1 MNKLETLKT
10 ALAYRD
16 EEIFNYQINIDN
28 YEKAILKIEN
38 QYFENKNIVE
48 FSKQLKELLE
58 SSKTE
63 QLKSIIIRDVILEQ
77 VTELEKL

>member
-38 QYFENKNIVE
+38 QYSENKNIVE

>member
-10 ALAYRD
+10 ALAYRN

-38 QYFENKNIVE
+38 QYSENKNIVE

-77 VTELEKL
+77 VAELENL